1 MEKVRLPLMLWL
13 AGSCILQ
20 LPSVSLSR
28 VPGQKSLAWERIVF
42 QSTVSTGYM
51 SLFSLLYM
59 LSHFKVE
66 TSEDWWE
73 MKPSVSKYRHTYG
86 SAVHAK
92 PPKPLSVMQYS
103 ASWESGPAPFT
114 EPAMKELQR
123 WRTKEKNPA
132 ETLLLIL
139 EGRHTQPSGVE
150 MPWNEDRFCTGPP
163 SAWSGL
169 FTFFSAFRGEENH
182 RALLPVPGKC
192 GEG

>member
-28 VPGQKSLAWERIVF
+28 VPGQKSRARERIVF

-114 EPAMKELQR
+114 EPAMKELQHTMMSEDYFKGR
-123 WRTKEKNPA
+123 NQRSCITVKTNVFFWTERSATSSKKHIIVGVQGRTVY
-132 ETLLLIL
+132 
-139 EGRHTQPSGVE
+139 S
-150 MPWNEDRFCTGPP
+150 
-163 SAWSGL
+163 
-169 FTFFSAFRGEENH
+169 
-182 RALLPVPGKC
+182 
-192 GEG
+192 